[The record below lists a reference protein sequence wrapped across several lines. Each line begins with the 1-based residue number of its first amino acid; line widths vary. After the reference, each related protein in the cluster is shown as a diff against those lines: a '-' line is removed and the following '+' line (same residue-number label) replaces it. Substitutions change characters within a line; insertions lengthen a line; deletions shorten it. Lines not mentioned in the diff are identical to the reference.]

1 MSGFTSLGDFLTHL
15 EQHRELAR
23 VTREVDPEF
32 EITEIAERAMRE
44 ERPALLFERVKG
56 SDYPL
61 AVNVF
66 GTRRR
71 VELAL
76 GADPEKLGRQLLDT
90 VEQLNP
96 PSLSGL
102 GKSRPLW
109 GRLVS
114 ARVARRRRAA
124 SQQVV
129 LDRPDLTRLPILRCW
144 PGDGIPEFLH
154 LDMWEGLPSRETL
167 GALEP
172 RVPGAGGNFAGRFFT
187 FPLVLTRDPLTGR
200 RNTGLYRM
208 QVHSP
213 TETGMHWQIQKGG
226 GFHYHQ
232 AEEMA
237 CNLETAVVVGG
248 DPALCLAAAAPLPE
262 GIDELFFAG
271 FLRGSSTKM
280 TRAKTLEMLVPA
292 GAEFVLEGVVPAGQR
307 RLEGPF
313 GDHFGHYSKE
323 APFPVFRVNCITSR
337 RRPVF
342 HASVVGKPPKEDR
355 CIGDALQ
362 LVLSPLL
369 KLIHP
374 EVRSVWAYYEA
385 GFHNLL
391 VVSVA
396 ERYGREAV
404 KTALSL
410 MGEGQLSLTK
420 VVILVSGDVDPRD
433 FPAVLRQ
440 IRANFD
446 PGGDFI
452 LLPGV
457 PLDTL
462 DFTGPK
468 MNLGSKVVIDAT
480 PRPDEPQAPRPSLS
494 PDVVQGLAAG
504 VPGISDAFLWEESLL
519 AVTVRGD
526 GRQVLARLL
535 EHPAL
540 TGVAMIAAVSEDV
553 NIRSLETLL
562 WGIFTRFDGARDLLF
577 AGREWQGIA
586 PRYSGPMAI
595 DATWKPGYPP
605 ALEMHPDVVRT
616 VDQNWNRYWENF
628 QG

>member
-1 MSGFTSLGDFLTHL
+1 VSGLNSLGDFLNRLQAHG
-15 EQHRELAR
+15 ELAR
-23 VTREVDPEF
+23 VTREVDPAF

-66 GTRRR
+66 GTLHR

-76 GADPEKLGRQLLDT
+76 GADPEALGRQLLET
-90 VEQLNP
+90 VERLNP
-96 PSLSGL
+96 PSLAAL
-102 GKSRPLW
+102 GSTRPLW
-109 GRLVS
+109 GRLAA

-129 LDRPDLTRLPILRCW
+129 QQPADLTRLPLLRCW
-144 PGDGIPEFLH
+144 PGDGIPDFLH
-154 LDMWEGLPSRETL
+154 LEMSGGLPGRETL
-167 GALEP
+167 AGLEP
-172 RVPGAGGNFAGRFFT
+172 PGAGGFAGRFFT
-187 FPLVLTRDPLTGR
+187 FPLVMTRDPLTGR

-208 QVHSP
+208 QVHNP
-213 TETGMHWQIQKGG
+213 AETGMHWQIQKGG
-226 GFHYHQ
+226 GFHFHQ
-232 AEEMA
+232 AEE
-237 CNLETAVVVGG
+237 LGRDLPVAVVVGG

-262 GIDELFFAG
+262 GIDELLFAG
-271 FLRGSSTKM
+271 FLRGSATRM
-280 TRAKTLEMLVPA
+280 TRARTIDMLVPA
-292 GAEFVLEGVVPAGQR
+292 GAEFVLEGVVPAGER

-337 RRPVF
+337 RHPVF

-355 CIGDALQ
+355 FIGDALQ

-374 EVRSVWAYYEA
+374 EVRGVWAYYEA

-391 VVSVA
+391 VVSVN

-420 VVILVSGDVDPRD
+420 VVILVPGDVDPRD
-433 FPAVLRQ
+433 FPEVLRQ
-440 IRANFD
+440 VRANFD
-446 PGGDFI
+446 PAGDFI

-468 MNLGSKVVIDAT
+468 MNLGSKIVIDAT
-480 PRPDEPQAPRPSLS
+480 PRPDEPGPPREPLTAEA
-494 PDVVQGLAAG
+494 VEALAIA
-504 VPGISDAFLWEESLL
+504 VPGVQEAILREGALL
-519 AVTVRGD
+519 AVTVERD
-526 GRQVLARLL
+526 GRSVLEALL
-535 EHPAL
+535 AHPGLASVPL
-540 TGVAMIAAVSEDV
+540 IAAVSRDV
-553 NIRSLETLL
+553 NIRDPEELL
-562 WGIFTRFDGARDLLF
+562 WGIFTRFDGAQDILF
-577 AGREWQGIA
+577 AGKEWQGIA
-586 PRYSGPMAI
+586 PRYRGPLGI

-605 ALEMHPDVVRT
+605 AVEMHPDVVRT
-616 VDQNWNRYWENF
+616 VDENWKRYWENVS
-628 QG
+628 G

>member
-44 ERPALLFERVKG
+44 ERPALLFERVRG

-66 GTRRR
+66 GTPRR

-76 GADPEKLGRQLLDT
+76 GADPERLGQQLLET
-90 VEQLNP
+90 IEQLNP

-102 GKSRPLW
+102 GRSRPLW
-109 GRLVS
+109 GRFAAS
-114 ARVARRRRAA
+114 RVARRKRAA

-144 PGDGIPEFLH
+144 PGDGLPDFLQ
-154 LDMWEGLPSRETL
+154 LDMREGLPDRETL
-167 GALEP
+167 AGLEP
-172 RVPGAGGNFAGRFFT
+172 RVAGATGNFAGRFFT
-187 FPLVLTRDPLTGR
+187 FPLVMTRDPLTGR

-226 GFHYHQ
+226 GFHYYQ
-232 AEEMA
+232 AEQMA
-237 CNLETAVVVGG
+237 RDLETAVVVGG
-248 DPALCLAAAAPLPE
+248 DPALCFAAAAPLPE

-271 FLRGSSTKM
+271 FLRGSATRM
-280 TRAKTLEMLVPA
+280 TRAKTLEMMVPA
-292 GAEFVLEGVVPAGQR
+292 GAEFILEGVVPAGER

-342 HASVVGKPPKEDR
+342 HASVVGRPPKEDR

-374 EVRSVWAYYEA
+374 EIRSAWAYYEA

-420 VVILVSGDVDPRD
+420 VVILVPDGVDPRD

-440 IRANFD
+440 VRANFD
-446 PGGDFI
+446 PASDFI

-468 MNLGSKVVIDAT
+468 MNLGSKMVIDAT
-480 PRPDEPQAPRPSLS
+480 PRPDEPQPPRQP
-494 PDVVQGLAAG
+494 PKPGLVEDLAKT
-504 VPGISDAFLWEESLL
+504 VPGVTDAVLWEETLL
-519 AVTVRGD
+519 AVIVRGG
-526 GRQVLARLL
+526 GREVIEQLVK
-535 EHPAL
+535 HPAL
-540 TGVAMIAAVSEDV
+540 AGVAMIAVVSEDV
-553 NIRSLETLL
+553 DIRSREELL
-562 WGIFTRFDGARDLLF
+562 WGIFTRFDGARDLVF
-577 AGREWQGIA
+577 GSKDWQGIA
-586 PRYSGPMAI
+586 PRYSGPMGI

-605 ALEMHPDVVRT
+605 GLIMHPDVVRT
-616 VDQNWNRYWENF
+616 VDTNWSHYWENF
-628 QG
+628 GK

>member
-1 MSGFTSLGDFLTHL
+1 MSGFTSLGQFLTHL
-15 EQHRELAR
+15 EERGELAR

-66 GTRRR
+66 GTFRR

-76 GADPEKLGRQLLDT
+76 GADPEQLGQQLLET
-90 VEQLNP
+90 VERLNP
-96 PSLSGL
+96 PTLSAIGR
-102 GKSRPLW
+102 SRPLW
-109 GRLVS
+109 GRFTA

-129 LDRPDLTRLPILRCW
+129 HEPPDLTRLPILRCW
-144 PGDGIPEFLH
+144 PGDGLPDFLH
-154 LDMWEGLPSRETL
+154 RDMTGGLPDRETL
-167 GALEP
+167 
-172 RVPGAGGNFAGRFFT
+172 AGLQPPAAGTFAGRFFT
-187 FPLVLTRDPLTGR
+187 FPLVMTHDPLTGR

-226 GFHYHQ
+226 GFHCHQ
-232 AEEMA
+232 AEE
-237 CNLETAVVVGG
+237 LGRDLPVAVVVGG

-271 FLRGSSTKM
+271 FLRGSA
-280 TRAKTLEMLVPA
+280 TRMSKARTLEMMVPSE
-292 GAEFVLEGVVPAGQR
+292 AEFVLEGVVPAGVR

-323 APFPVFRVNCITSR
+323 APFPIFRVNCITTR

-374 EVRSVWAYYEA
+374 EIRSVWAYYEA

-420 VVILVSGDVDPRD
+420 VVILVPGDVDPRD

-440 IRANFD
+440 VRDNFD
-446 PGGDFI
+446 PAGDFI

-480 PRPDEPQAPRPSLS
+480 PRPDEPPPQRPAV
-494 PDVVQGLAAG
+494 PAGAVEELAAT
-504 VPGISDAFLWEESLL
+504 VPGVADAALWEGALL
-519 AVTVRGD
+519 AVTVNGN
-526 GRQVLARLL
+526 GREVLTRLL

-540 TGVAMIAAVSEDV
+540 SGVAMIAAVSGDV
-553 NIRSLETLL
+553 DIRNREELL

-577 AGREWQGIA
+577 AGQEWQGIA
-586 PRYSGPMAI
+586 PRYTGPMGI
-595 DATWKPGYPP
+595 DSTWKTGYPP

-616 VDQNWNRYWENF
+616 VDANWHRYWENVK
-628 QG
+628 G

>member
-1 MSGFTSLGDFLTHL
+1 M
-15 EQHRELAR
+15 
-23 VTREVDPEF
+23 
-32 EITEIAERAMRE
+32 
-44 ERPALLFERVKG
+44 
-56 SDYPL
+56 
-61 AVNVF
+61 
-66 GTRRR
+66 
-71 VELAL
+71 
-76 GADPEKLGRQLLDT
+76 
-90 VEQLNP
+90 
-96 PSLSGL
+96 
-102 GKSRPLW
+102 
-109 GRLVS
+109 
-114 ARVARRRRAA
+114 
-124 SQQVV
+124 
-129 LDRPDLTRLPILRCW
+129 
-144 PGDGIPEFLH
+144 
-154 LDMWEGLPSRETL
+154 
-167 GALEP
+167 
-172 RVPGAGGNFAGRFFT
+172 
-187 FPLVLTRDPLTGR
+187 TRDPLTGR

-226 GFHYHQ
+226 GFHCHQ
-232 AEEMA
+232 AEKLGRD
-237 CNLETAVVVGG
+237 LEVAVVVGG

-271 FLRGSSTKM
+271 FLRGSATRM
-280 TRAKTLEMLVPA
+280 TRARTLDMLVPA
-292 GAEFVLEGVVPAGQR
+292 GAEFVIEGVVPAGER

-323 APFPVFRVNCITSR
+323 APFPVFRVNCITTR

-355 CIGDALQ
+355 CLGDALQ

-374 EVRSVWAYYEA
+374 EIRSVWAYYEA

-420 VVILVSGDVDPRD
+420 VVILVPGDVDPRD

-440 IRANFD
+440 VRDNFD
-446 PGGDFI
+446 PAADFI

-480 PRPDEPQAPRPSLS
+480 PRPDEPRPQRT
-494 PDVVQGLAAG
+494 PPPPGTVEQLAG
-504 VPGISDAFLWEESLL
+504 TVPGVADAALWEDALL
-519 AVTVRGD
+519 AVTVSGN
-526 GRQVLARLL
+526 GREVLARLL

-540 TGVAMIAAVSEDV
+540 SGVPLIAAVSDDV
-553 NIRSLETLL
+553 NIRNLE
-562 WGIFTRFDGARDLLF
+562 
-577 AGREWQGIA
+577 
-586 PRYSGPMAI
+586 
-595 DATWKPGYPP
+595 DA
-605 ALEMHPDVVRT
+605 ALGHLHPL
-616 VDQNWNRYWENF
+616 
-628 QG
+628 

>member
-1 MSGFTSLGDFLTHL
+1 VSGFNSLGQFLTHL
-15 EQHRELAR
+15 DQHRELAR

-44 ERPALLFERVKG
+44 DRPALLFERVKG

-66 GTRRR
+66 GTNRR

-76 GADPEKLGRQLLDT
+76 GADPEELGQQLLET
-90 VEQLNP
+90 VERLNP
-96 PSLSGL
+96 PSLSGIA
-102 GKSRPLW
+102 GSRPLW
-109 GRLVS
+109 GRLTA

-129 LDRPDLTRLPILRCW
+129 IGQPDLTRLPILRCW
-144 PGDGIPEFLH
+144 PGDGLPDFLH
-154 LDMWEGLPSRETL
+154 TDMRDGLPGRETL
-167 GALEP
+167 AGMEP
-172 RVPGAGGNFAGRFFT
+172 QVPGAGGNFAGRFFT
-187 FPLVLTRDPLTGR
+187 FPLVMTRDPLTGR

-226 GFHYHQ
+226 GFHFHQ
-232 AEEMA
+232 AELMKQD
-237 CNLETAVVVGG
+237 LEVAVVVGG

-271 FLRGSSTKM
+271 FLRGSATRM
-280 TRAKTLEMLVPA
+280 TNARTLGMMVPA
-292 GAEFVLEGVVPAGQR
+292 GAEFVLEGVVPAGER
-307 RLEGPF
+307 KLEGPF

-323 APFPVFRVNCITSR
+323 APFPVFRLNCITTR
-337 RRPVF
+337 RQPVF
-342 HASVVGKPPKEDR
+342 HASVVGRPPKEDR

-362 LVLSPLL
+362 LILSPLL

-374 EVRSVWAYYEA
+374 EIRSAWAYYEA

-420 VVILVSGDVDPRD
+420 VVILVPGDVDPRD
-433 FPAVLRQ
+433 FPEVLRQ

-446 PGGDFI
+446 PAGDFI

-480 PRPDEPQAPRPSLS
+480 PRPDEPQPPRP
-494 PDVVQGLAAG
+494 PLAAAEVEAAAG
-504 VPGISDAFLWEESLL
+504 ELPEVTAAALWEETLL

-526 GRQVLARLL
+526 GRAAISQLV

-540 TGVAMIAAVSEDV
+540 ADVAIIAAVSDDV
-553 NIRSLETLL
+553 DLRNREELL
-562 WGIFTRFDGARDLLF
+562 WGIFTRFDGARDLVF
-577 AGREWQGIA
+577 GNKSWQGIA
-586 PRYSGPMAI
+586 PRYSGPMGI

-605 ALEMHPDVVRT
+605 GLIQHPDVLRL
-616 VDQNWNRYWENF
+616 VDENWNHYWENF
-628 QG
+628 GR

>member
-1 MSGFTSLGDFLTHL
+1 VSGLTSLGRFLARL
-15 EQHRELAR
+15 EEHGELAR
-23 VTREVDPEF
+23 VTHEVDPEF

-66 GTRRR
+66 GTDRR
-71 VELAL
+71 VALAL
-76 GADPEKLGRQLLDT
+76 GADPEALGEQLLEV
-90 VEQLNP
+90 VERLNP
-96 PSLSGL
+96 PSLSGIR
-102 GKSRPLW
+102 STRPLW
-109 GRLVS
+109 GRLTA
-114 ARVARRRRAA
+114 ARIARRRRAA
-124 SQQVV
+124 SQQEVH
-129 LDRPDLTRLPILRCW
+129 RPADLTRLPLLRCW
-144 PGDGIPEFLH
+144 PGDGLPEFLH
-154 LDMWEGLPSRETL
+154 SDMNGGLPDRQTL
-167 GALEP
+167 AGLAP
-172 RVPGAGGNFAGRFFT
+172 TGAGSFVGRFFT
-187 FPLVLTRDPLTGR
+187 FPLIFTHDPLTGR

-232 AEEMA
+232 AEE
-237 CNLETAVVVGG
+237 LGRDLPVAVVVGG

-271 FLRGSSTKM
+271 FLRGSATRM
-280 TRAKTLEMLVPA
+280 TRAKTIDMLVPA
-292 GAEFVLEGVVPAGQR
+292 EAEFVLEGVVPAGER

-323 APFPVFRVNCITSR
+323 APFPVFRVNCITHR

-420 VVILVSGDVDPRD
+420 VVILVPGDVDPRD
-433 FPAVLRQ
+433 FPEVLRQ
-440 IRANFD
+440 VRVNFD
-446 PGGDFI
+446 PAGDFI

-480 PRPDEPQAPRPSLS
+480 PRPDEPQPARPPL
-494 PDVVQGLAAG
+494 PPGLVEGLADAVDG
-504 VPGISDAFLWEESLL
+504 VVDAALWEEALL
-519 AVTVRGD
+519 AVTVGDRVD
-526 GRQVLARLL
+526 GRAVLERLLARPELAGM
-535 EHPAL
+535 PI
-540 TGVAMIAAVSEDV
+540 IAAVSGDV
-553 NIRSLETLL
+553 DIRQREELL
-562 WGIFTRFDGARDLLF
+562 WGIFTRFDGARDLMF
-577 AGREWQGIA
+577 GGREWQGIA

-605 ALEMHPDVVRT
+605 ALEMHEDVVRR
-616 VDQNWNRYWENF
+616 VDKNWSRYWENV
-628 QG
+628 GR